1 MFSFHLSESLIICQV
16 SFLIR
21 YLLPPFI
28 AFSFLFWC
36 WPPTYSSVLAN
47 ICCKGLCDYALYK
60 DQAIDDRRNDC
71 LSLQLFSYVLAFFFL
86 LYDSPYLRKEEKV
99 ASTKSKE
106 MTERNIQILLIAGV
120 AYLVKKHIE
129 LVLHFCQSCQ
139 TLDPSSLALLT
150 REIVRRS
157 FNGGRT
163 NSNHKVTFAAACF
176 FWPAHERLCT
186 YERPLHHTI

>member
-1 MFSFHLSESLIICQV
+1 VTMPYTKTKLSTTGETITC
-16 SFLIR
+16 
-21 YLLPPFI
+21 
-28 AFSFLFWC
+28 
-36 WPPTYSSVLAN
+36 
-47 ICCKGLCDYALYK
+47 LY
-60 DQAIDDRRNDC
+60 N
-71 LSLQLFSYVLAFFFL
+71 FFL
-86 LYDSPYLRKEEKV
+86 CPIIFFSMLCDSPYLRKEENV

-106 MTERNIQILLIAGV
+106 RTERNIQIIQIAGV

-176 FWPAHERLCT
+176 F
-186 YERPLHHTI
+186 

>member
-1 MFSFHLSESLIICQV
+1 M
-16 SFLIR
+16 
-21 YLLPPFI
+21 
-28 AFSFLFWC
+28 
-36 WPPTYSSVLAN
+36 
-47 ICCKGLCDYALYK
+47 
-60 DQAIDDRRNDC
+60 
-71 LSLQLFSYVLAFFFL
+71 

-150 REIVRRS
+150 KEIVRRS

-176 FWPAHERLCT
+176 FRPAHERLHMKTITSHYLAEVLT
-186 YERPLHHTI
+186 YIPDQLKETATQISVCA

>member
-1 MFSFHLSESLIICQV
+1 MLQGTLWLCLIQRPSYWRQAKRLLV
-16 SFLIR
+16 STTFFLCPSI
-21 YLLPPFI
+21 
-28 AFSFLFWC
+28 
-36 WPPTYSSVLAN
+36 
-47 ICCKGLCDYALYK
+47 
-60 DQAIDDRRNDC
+60 
-71 LSLQLFSYVLAFFFL
+71 FFFM

-150 REIVRRS
+150 KEIVCRS
-157 FNGGRT
+157 FNRRRKRANT
-163 NSNHKVTFAAACF
+163 NHKVTFAAACF
-176 FWPAHERLCT
+176 FRPAHERLFT
-186 YERPLHHTI
+186 YERPSHHTI